1 MAATSPTIATSK
13 YSISENMLDDSPAV
27 MRIEDLPPF
36 VQFAQK
42 YSPHKRP
49 LLIVLFELV
58 GILFFGLGVA
68 QFTASLGLGLALYI
82 IMTLFCLERS
92 FSIPDSSKGLMLQQ
106 LLTNSEATNKG
117 NKHASHHYRVFL
129 IGELVFFVTFW
140 IFGLLP
146 LANSPVQLLGEHT
159 FMITI
164 VTGLVSSVCF
174 WSFIP
179 SFTNLMVVSAV
190 SRFLWKHKIE
200 TYLCRIR
207 EILLQVVKN
216 DIESN
221 VKSASVFNEISDVQK
236 EAETWARTFAIPL
249 STTPNTSGLLV
260 FMVTIVSCL
269 LIVGFGPG
277 STETRVT
284 AIVIFSLLSLFLT
297 FFLLK
302 ILRGIADINILWESL
317 RVQYFNDAKIHHSL
331 IVLNWKPDLFKDFMD
346 QHAIN
351 SQVAFGVKITA
362 ERMRKIAG
370 VVASV
375 FAIVLYFL
383 LRQEIRAITGATGV

>member
-1 MAATSPTIATSK
+1 
-13 YSISENMLDDSPAV
+13 MLDDSPAV

-36 VQFAQK
+36 VHFAQK

-49 LLIVLFELV
+49 LLIVLLELV
-58 GILFFGLGVA
+58 GLLWFGLVVA
-68 QFTASLGLGLALYI
+68 QITTSLGLGLVLYI
-82 IMTLFCLERS
+82 MFVAFYVERS
-92 FSIPDSSKGLMLQQ
+92 FSVPDSSKGLMLQQ
-106 LLTNSEATNKG
+106 LLANSDATNKG
-117 NKHASHHYRVFL
+117 NKKAKSTYRVFV
-129 IGELVFFVTFW
+129 IGLFVMFVAFW
-140 IFGLLP
+140 IFGLVP
-146 LANSPVQLLGEHT
+146 LANSPVQLFGEHT

-164 VTGLVSSVCF
+164 VTGLISSVCF

-179 SFTNLMVVSAV
+179 SFANTMVVGGV
-190 SRFLWKHKIE
+190 NRFLWSHKVE
-200 TYLCRIR
+200 TYLSRIR
-207 EILLQVVKN
+207 EILLKVVKN

-221 VKSASVFNEISDVQK
+221 VKSVSIFNEISDVQK
-236 EAETWARTFAIPL
+236 EAETWARTVAIPL
-249 STTPNTSGLLV
+249 SITPNTGGLLV
-260 FMVTIVSCL
+260 FMVSIVTCL

-284 AIVIFSLLSLFLT
+284 AIVMFSLISLWMT

-302 ILRGIADINILWESL
+302 ILKDIASINILWESL

-375 FAIVLYFL
+375 FTIVLYFL